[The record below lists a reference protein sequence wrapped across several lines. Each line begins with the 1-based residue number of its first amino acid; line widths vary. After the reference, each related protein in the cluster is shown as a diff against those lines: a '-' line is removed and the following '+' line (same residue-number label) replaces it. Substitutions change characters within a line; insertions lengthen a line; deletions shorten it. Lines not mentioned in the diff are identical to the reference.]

1 MTTFNDLPDIPEEV
15 TITVTDFEQ
24 LDSIIERYF
33 PNKFFYLKHILA
45 AGYSTLFINGITQP
59 ISLFLLGDP
68 STKKSSLLEIMRGLD
83 KALFS
88 DIFSPASFVSGARDI
103 EGGDLLPRLR
113 NRCLVTPELG
123 VLFKDRNLPQT
134 LGMLTRLLDGFGY
147 VRHTGFGEVG
157 IHENVR
163 FNWCAAIVKIQPKI
177 WDLLGHLGHRLLFL
191 HLENENESV
200 EAVENRLV
208 RMITEDRD
216 YIEKLSIC
224 RNAVIAFFQNIQ
236 ARYPNGVIWNTAMDN
251 PRAKQIIV
259 RAALMLKS
267 LRGTIDPKDATN
279 TIFEEPTRLTQSF
292 YNICRGHALMHYR
305 THIIVNDVESVLTIM
320 LDSAPP
326 ERKKLLLT
334 LLKQNGE
341 IDADQYM
348 KISKHDHKRVLGV
361 FNDFEILNIAELI
374 QDNSMKRIRLKP
386 EFSWLLNKKILKMIE
401 LHN

>member
-1 MTTFNDLPDIPEEV
+1 MA
-15 TITVTDFEQ
+15 TVTDFEQ

-33 PNKFFYLKHILA
+33 PDKFFYLKLVLA
-45 AGYSTLFINGITQP
+45 SGYATLFINGITQP

-68 STKKSSLLEIMRGLD
+68 STKKSTLLEIMRGLD
-83 KALFS
+83 RVLWS

-134 LGMLTRLLDGFGY
+134 LGLLTRLLDGFGY

-157 IHENVR
+157 VHENVR

-191 HLENENESV
+191 HLENENESA

-236 ARYPNGVIWNTAMDN
+236 ARYPNGVTWNTAMDN
-251 PRAKQIIV
+251 PRAKRIIAK
-259 RAALMLKS
+259 AALMLKC
-267 LRGTIDPKDATN
+267 LRGTIDPKDATD

-292 YNICRGHALMHYR
+292 YNICRGYALMHYR
-305 THIIVNDVESVLTIM
+305 TRIILNDVESVLVIM

-326 ERKKLLLT
+326 ERKKLLLA
-334 LLKQNGE
+334 LLEQNGE

-348 KISKHDHKRVLGV
+348 EISKHSHERVKDE
-361 FNDFEILNIAELI
+361 FTNFEILNIAESI
-374 QDNSMKRIRLKP
+374 QDNAVKKIKLKP
-386 EFSWLLNKKILKMIE
+386 EFAWLLNKKILNMIQ

>member
-1 MTTFNDLPDIPEEV
+1 MATRTL
-15 TITVTDFEQ
+15 TDFEQ
-24 LDSIIERYF
+24 LESIIERYF
-33 PNKFFYLKHILA
+33 PDKFDYLKIVLA
-45 AGYSTLFINGITQP
+45 AGYSTLFINGITQCN
-59 ISLFLLGDP
+59 SLFLIGDP
-68 STKKSSLLEIMRGLD
+68 STKKSTLLEIMRGLD
-83 KALFS
+83 RVIFS
-88 DIFSPASFVSGARDI
+88 DIFSPASWVSGARNV
-103 EGGDLLPRLR
+103 EGNDDLLPRLR

-134 LGMLTRLLDGFGY
+134 LGLLTRLLDGMGY

-157 IHENVR
+157 VHENVR

-191 HLENENESV
+191 HLENDNESV

-216 YIEKLSIC
+216 YNEKLSIC
-224 RNAVIAFFQNIQ
+224 RDACVAYFQKIR
-236 ARYPNGVIWNTAMDN
+236 ARYPNGVTWNTAMDEQS
-251 PRAKQIIV
+251 AKQLIV

-292 YNICRGHALMHYR
+292 YNICRGYALMNDR
-305 THIIVNDVESVLTIM
+305 THIIFNDVESALAVM

-326 ERKKLLLT
+326 ERKKLLLA

-341 IDADQYM
+341 IDTDQYA
-348 KISKHDHKRVLGV
+348 KISKHIYKRVQDE
-361 FNDFEILNIAELI
+361 FTNFEILNIVDFI
-374 QDNSMKRIRLKP
+374 QDNAVKKIKLKP
-386 EFSWLLNKKILKMIE
+386 EFSWLLNKKILNMIK

>member
-15 TITVTDFEQ
+15 TTTVTDFEQ

-33 PNKFFYLKHILA
+33 PNKFFYLKLVLA

-68 STKKSSLLEIMRGLD
+68 STKKSTLLEIMRGLD
-83 KALFS
+83 RVLWS

-113 NRCLVTPELG
+113 NKCLVTPELG

-134 LGMLTRLLDGFGY
+134 LGLLTRLLDGFGY

-157 IHENVR
+157 VHENVR
-163 FNWCAAIVKIQPKI
+163 FNWCAAIVKIQPKH
-177 WDLLGHLGHRLLFL
+177 WDLFGHLGHRLLFL

-216 YIEKLSIC
+216 YVEKLSIC

-236 ARYPNGVIWNTAMDN
+236 ARYPNGVTWNTAMDN
-251 PRAKQIIV
+251 QRAKQIIV
-259 RAALMLKS
+259 KAALMLKS

-279 TIFEEPTRLTQSF
+279 TIFEEPTRLTQSL
-292 YNICRGHALMHYR
+292 YNICRGYALMHYR
-305 THIIVNDVESVLTIM
+305 THIIVNDIESVLTIM

-348 KISKHDHKRVLGV
+348 EISEYDHKRVLDE
-361 FNDFEILNIAELI
+361 FNDFKILNIVEFI

>member
-33 PNKFFYLKHILA
+33 PDKFFYLKLVLA
-45 AGYSTLFINGITQP
+45 SGYATLFINGITQP

-68 STKKSSLLEIMRGLD
+68 STKKRTLLEIMRGLD
-83 KALFS
+83 RVLWS

-113 NRCLVTPELG
+113 NKCLVTPELG

-157 IHENVR
+157 VHENVR
-163 FNWCAAIVKIQPKI
+163 FNWCAAIVKIQPKH
-177 WDLLGHLGHRLLFL
+177 WDLFGHLGHRLLFL

-200 EAVENRLV
+200 EAEEDRLV

-216 YIEKLSIC
+216 YNEKLAIC

-236 ARYPNGVIWNTAMDN
+236 ARYPEGVTWNTAMDN
-251 PRAKQIIV
+251 PRAKRIV
-259 RAALMLKS
+259 VKAARMLKY
-267 LRGTIDPKDATN
+267 LRGTIDDPVF
-279 TIFEEPTRLTQSF
+279 FEEATRLTQSL
-292 YNICRGHALMHYR
+292 YNICRGYALMHDR
-305 THIIVNDVESVLTIM
+305 TRIIFNDVESVLAVM

-348 KISKHDHKRVLGV
+348 EISKHDHKRVLGE
-361 FNDFEILNIAELI
+361 FNDFEILNIVEFI

-386 EFSWLLNKKILKMIE
+386 EFSWLLNKKILTMIE

>member
-1 MTTFNDLPDIPEEV
+1 MATRTL
-15 TITVTDFEQ
+15 TDFEQ
-24 LDSIIERYF
+24 LESIIERYF
-33 PNKFFYLKHILA
+33 PDKFDYLKIVLA

-68 STKKSSLLEIMRGLD
+68 STKKSSLLEITRNLD
-83 KALFS
+83 KVLWS
-88 DIFSPASFVSGARDI
+88 DIFSPASFISGARDI

-113 NRCLVTPELG
+113 NKCLVTPELG

-134 LGMLTRLLDGFGY
+134 LGLLTRLLDGFGY

-163 FNWCAAIVKIQPKI
+163 FNWCAAIVKIQPKH
-177 WDLLGHLGHRLLFL
+177 WDLFGHLGHRLLFL
-191 HLENENESV
+191 HLENENESA

-236 ARYPNGVIWNTAMDN
+236 ARYPNGVTWNTAMDN

-279 TIFEEPTRLTQSF
+279 TIFEEPTRLTQSL
-292 YNICRGHALMHYR
+292 YNICRGYALMHYR

-348 KISKHDHKRVLGV
+348 EISKHDHKRVLGE
-361 FNDFEILNIAELI
+361 FNDFEILNIVEFI

>member
-1 MTTFNDLPDIPEEV
+1 MA
-15 TITVTDFEQ
+15 TVTDFEQ

-33 PNKFFYLKHILA
+33 PDKFFYLKIVLA
-45 AGYSTLFINGITQP
+45 SGYATLFINGITQP

-83 KALFS
+83 KTLFS

-113 NRCLVTPELG
+113 NKCLVTPELA

-157 IHENVR
+157 LHENVR

-191 HLENENESV
+191 HLENENESA

-236 ARYPNGVIWNTAMDN
+236 ARYPNGVTWNTAMDN
-251 PRAKQIIV
+251 PRAKRIIAK
-259 RAALMLKS
+259 AALMLKY
-267 LRGTIDPKDATN
+267 LRGTIDLKDATD

-292 YNICRGHALMHYR
+292 YNICRGYALMHYR
-305 THIIVNDVESVLTIM
+305 THIIVNDVESVLAVM

-326 ERKKLLLT
+326 ERKKLLLA
-334 LLKQNGE
+334 LLEQNGE

-348 KISKHDHKRVLGV
+348 EISKHSHERVKDE
-361 FNDFEILNIAELI
+361 FTNFEILNIAESI
-374 QDNSMKRIRLKP
+374 QDNAVKKIKLKP
-386 EFSWLLNKKILKMIE
+386 EFAWLLNKKILNMIQ

>member
-1 MTTFNDLPDIPEEV
+1 
-15 TITVTDFEQ
+15 
-24 LDSIIERYF
+24 
-33 PNKFFYLKHILA
+33 LKHVLA

-236 ARYPNGVIWNTAMDN
+236 ARYPNGVTWNTAMDN

>member
-1 MTTFNDLPDIPEEV
+1 MT
-15 TITVTDFEQ
+15 TVTDFDQ

-33 PNKFFYLKHILA
+33 PDKFFYLKLVLA
-45 AGYSTLFINGITQP
+45 AGYATLFINGITQP
-59 ISLFLLGDP
+59 ISLFLLGAP
-68 STKKSSLLEIMRGLD
+68 STKKSTLLEIMRGLNMV
-83 KALFS
+83 LWS

-113 NRCLVTPELG
+113 NKCLVTPELG

-134 LGMLTRLLDGFGY
+134 LGLLTRLLDGFGY

-157 IHENVR
+157 VHENVR

-200 EAVENRLV
+200 EAVENRLI

-216 YIEKLSIC
+216 YNEKLSIC
-224 RNAVIAFFQNIQ
+224 RNAVSAFFQNIQ
-236 ARYPNGVIWNTAMDN
+236 ARYPNGVTWNTSSDN
-251 PRAKQIIV
+251 QRAKQLIV

-292 YNICRGHALMHYR
+292 YNICRGYALMYDR
-305 THIIVNDVESVLTIM
+305 THIIFADVESALAVM

-326 ERKKLLLT
+326 ERKKLLLA

-341 IDADQYM
+341 IDTEQYM
-348 KISKHDHKRVLGV
+348 ETSKHSHKKVLDE
-361 FNDFEILNIAELI
+361 FTNFEILNIVEFI
-374 QDNSMKRIRLKP
+374 QDNPMKKIKLKP
-386 EFSWLLNKKILKMIE
+386 EFSWLLNKKILRMI
-401 LHN
+401 NFRRV

>member
-1 MTTFNDLPDIPEEV
+1 
-15 TITVTDFEQ
+15 
-24 LDSIIERYF
+24 
-33 PNKFFYLKHILA
+33 LA
-45 AGYSTLFINGITQP
+45 SGYATLFINGITQP

-68 STKKSSLLEIMRGLD
+68 STKKSTLLEIMRGLD
-83 KALFS
+83 RVLWS

-113 NRCLVTPELG
+113 NRCLITPELG

-134 LGMLTRLLDGFGY
+134 LGLLTRLLDGMGY

-157 IHENVR
+157 VHENVR

-191 HLENENESV
+191 HLENDSESV

-216 YIEKLSIC
+216 YNEKLSIC
-224 RNAVIAFFQNIQ
+224 RLATISYFQKIQ
-236 ARYPNGVIWNTAMDN
+236 ARYPNGVTWNIAMDEQS
-251 PRAKQIIV
+251 AKQLIV

-292 YNICRGHALMHYR
+292 YNICRGYALMHDR
-305 THIIVNDVESVLTIM
+305 THVTVNDVESILAVM

-326 ERKKLLLT
+326 ERKKLLLA
-334 LLKQNGE
+334 LLEQNGE

-348 KISKHDHKRVLGV
+348 EMSKHGYKRVLD
-361 FNDFEILNIAELI
+361 DFTNFETLNIVEFV
-374 QDNSMKRIRLKP
+374 QDNTVKKIKLKP
-386 EFSWLLNKKILKMIE
+386 EFSWLLDKKILKMIK

>member
-1 MTTFNDLPDIPEEV
+1 MA
-15 TITVTDFEQ
+15 TVTDFEQ
-24 LDSIIERYF
+24 LDSIISRYF
-33 PNKFFYLKHILA
+33 PDKFFYLKLILA
-45 AGYSTLFINGITQP
+45 SGYATLFINGITQP

-68 STKKSSLLEIMRGLD
+68 STKKSTLLEIMRGLD
-83 KALFS
+83 RVLWS

-134 LGMLTRLLDGFGY
+134 LGLLTRLLDGMGY

-157 IHENVR
+157 VHENVR

-191 HLENENESV
+191 HLENDSESV

-216 YIEKLSIC
+216 YNEKLSIC
-224 RNAVIAFFQNIQ
+224 RDACVAYFQKIQ
-236 ARYPNGVIWNTAMDN
+236 ARYPNGVTWNTAMDEQS
-251 PRAKQIIV
+251 AKQLIV

-292 YNICRGHALMHYR
+292 YNICRGYALMHDR
-305 THIIVNDVESVLTIM
+305 THVIFNDVESVLAVM
-320 LDSAPP
+320 LDSAPA
-326 ERKKLLLT
+326 ERKKLLLA
-334 LLKQNGE
+334 LLKQDGE

-348 KISKHDHKRVLGV
+348 EMSKHSHKRVLE
-361 FNDFEILNIAELI
+361 DFTNFETLNIVDLI
-374 QDNSMKRIRLKP
+374 QDSSVKRIRLKP
-386 EFSWLLNKKILKMIE
+386 EFSWLLDKKILKMIQ

>member
-1 MTTFNDLPDIPEEV
+1 MATRTL
-15 TITVTDFEQ
+15 TDFEQ
-24 LDSIIERYF
+24 LESIIERYF
-33 PNKFFYLKHILA
+33 PDKFDYLKIVLA

-68 STKKSSLLEIMRGLD
+68 STKKSSLLEITRNLD
-83 KALFS
+83 KVLWS
-88 DIFSPASFVSGARDI
+88 DIFSPASFISGARDI

-113 NRCLVTPELG
+113 NKCLVTPELG

-134 LGMLTRLLDGFGY
+134 LGLLTRLLDGFGY

-163 FNWCAAIVKIQPKI
+163 FNWCAAIVKIQPKH
-177 WDLLGHLGHRLLFL
+177 WDLFGHLGHRLLFL

-200 EAVENRLV
+200 EAEEDRLV

-216 YIEKLSIC
+216 YNEKLAIC

-236 ARYPNGVIWNTAMDN
+236 ARYPNGVTWNTAMDN
-251 PRAKQIIV
+251 PRAKRIIV
-259 RAALMLKS
+259 KAAMMLKY
-267 LRGTIDPKDATN
+267 LRGTIDDPA
-279 TIFEEPTRLTQSF
+279 IFEEASRLTQSF
-292 YNICRGHALMHYR
+292 YNICRGYALMHDR
-305 THIIVNDVESVLTIM
+305 THIIIDDVESILAVM

-326 ERKKLLLT
+326 ERKKLLLA
-334 LLKQNGE
+334 LFEQNGE

-348 KISKHDHKRVLGV
+348 KMSKHGYKRVLD
-361 FNDFEILNIAELI
+361 DFTNFETLNIVEFV
-374 QDNSMKRIRLKP
+374 QDNTVKKIKLKP
-386 EFSWLLNKKILKMIE
+386 EFSWLLDKKILKMIK

>member
-1 MTTFNDLPDIPEEV
+1 MA
-15 TITVTDFEQ
+15 TVTDFEQ
-24 LDSIIERYF
+24 LDSIISRYF
-33 PNKFFYLKHILA
+33 PDKFFYLKLILA
-45 AGYSTLFINGITQP
+45 SGYATLFINGITQP

-68 STKKSSLLEIMRGLD
+68 STKKSTLLEIMRGLD
-83 KALFS
+83 RVLWS

-134 LGMLTRLLDGFGY
+134 LGLLTRLLDGMGY

-157 IHENVR
+157 VHENVR

-191 HLENENESV
+191 HLENDSESV
-200 EAVENRLV
+200 EAVENRLI

-216 YIEKLSIC
+216 YNEKLSIC
-224 RNAVIAFFQNIQ
+224 RLATISYFQKIQ
-236 ARYPNGVIWNTAMDN
+236 AKYPNGVTWNIAMDEQS
-251 PRAKQIIV
+251 AKQLIV

-292 YNICRGHALMHYR
+292 YNICRGYALMHDR
-305 THIIVNDVESVLTIM
+305 TYVIYNDVESVLAVM

-326 ERKKLLLT
+326 ERKKLLLA

-341 IDADQYM
+341 IDADQYV
-348 KISKHDHKRVLGV
+348 KISKYNYKRVQDG
-361 FNDFEILNIAELI
+361 FTNFEILNIVEFI
-374 QDNSMKRIRLKP
+374 QDNAVKKIKLKP
-386 EFSWLLNKKILKMIE
+386 EFSWLLNKKILNMIK

>member
-1 MTTFNDLPDIPEEV
+1 
-15 TITVTDFEQ
+15 
-24 LDSIIERYF
+24 
-33 PNKFFYLKHILA
+33 
-45 AGYSTLFINGITQP
+45 
-59 ISLFLLGDP
+59 
-68 STKKSSLLEIMRGLD
+68 MRGLD

-191 HLENENESV
+191 HLENENESA

-236 ARYPNGVIWNTAMDN
+236 ARYPNGVTWNTAMDN

>member
-1 MTTFNDLPDIPEEV
+1 MA
-15 TITVTDFEQ
+15 TVTDFEQ

-33 PNKFFYLKHILA
+33 PDKFFYLKLVLA
-45 AGYSTLFINGITQP
+45 SGYATLFINGITQP

-83 KALFS
+83 KVLFS
-88 DIFSPASFVSGARDI
+88 DIFSPAAFVSGARDI

-134 LGMLTRLLDGFGY
+134 LGLLTRLLDGFGY

-157 IHENVR
+157 VHENVR

-191 HLENENESV
+191 HLENENESA

-236 ARYPNGVIWNTAMDN
+236 ARYPNGVTWNTAMDN
-251 PRAKQIIV
+251 PRAKRIIAK
-259 RAALMLKS
+259 AALMLKY
-267 LRGTIDPKDATN
+267 LRGTIDLKDATD

-292 YNICRGHALMHYR
+292 YNICRGYALMHYR
-305 THIIVNDVESVLTIM
+305 THIIVNDIESVLAVM

-326 ERKKLLLT
+326 ERKKLLLA
-334 LLKQNGE
+334 LLEQNGE

-348 KISKHDHKRVLGV
+348 EISKHSHERVKDE
-361 FNDFEILNIAELI
+361 FTNFEILNIAEPI
-374 QDNSMKRIRLKP
+374 QDNAVKKIKLKP
-386 EFSWLLNKKILKMIE
+386 EFSWLLNKKILNMIQ

>member
-1 MTTFNDLPDIPEEV
+1 MA
-15 TITVTDFEQ
+15 TVTDFEQ
-24 LDSIIERYF
+24 LDSIISRYF
-33 PNKFFYLKHILA
+33 PDKFFYLKLILA
-45 AGYSTLFINGITQP
+45 SGYATLFINGITQP

-68 STKKSSLLEIMRGLD
+68 STKKSTLLEIMRGLD
-83 KALFS
+83 MVLWS

-134 LGMLTRLLDGFGY
+134 LGLLTRLLDGMGY

-157 IHENVR
+157 VHENVR

-177 WDLLGHLGHRLLFL
+177 WNLLGHLGHRLLFL
-191 HLENENESV
+191 HLENDTESV
-200 EAVENRLV
+200 EAVENRLI

-216 YIEKLSIC
+216 YNEKLSIC
-224 RNAVIAFFQNIQ
+224 RNAVIAYFQKIQ
-236 ARYPNGVIWNTAMDN
+236 ARYPNGVIWNTAMDE
-251 PRAKQIIV
+251 RSAKQLIV

-292 YNICRGHALMHYR
+292 YNICRGYALMHDR
-305 THIIVNDVESVLTIM
+305 THVIFNDVESVLAVM

-326 ERKKLLLT
+326 ERKKLLLA
-334 LLKQNGE
+334 LLEQNGE
-341 IDADQYM
+341 IDTDQYM
-348 KISKHDHKRVLGV
+348 EMSKHGHKRVLD
-361 FNDFEILNIAELI
+361 DFTNFETLNIVEFVQGNTVKKI
-374 QDNSMKRIRLKP
+374 KLKP
-386 EFSWLLNKKILKMIE
+386 EFSWLLDKKIIMMIK

>member
-1 MTTFNDLPDIPEEV
+1 MATRTL
-15 TITVTDFEQ
+15 TDFEQ
-24 LDSIIERYF
+24 LESIIERYF
-33 PNKFFYLKHILA
+33 PDKFDYLKIVLA

-68 STKKSSLLEIMRGLD
+68 STKKSSLLEITRNLD
-83 KALFS
+83 KVLWS
-88 DIFSPASFVSGARDI
+88 DIFSPASFISGARDI

-113 NRCLVTPELG
+113 NKCLVTPELG

-134 LGMLTRLLDGFGY
+134 LGLLTRLLDGFGY

-163 FNWCAAIVKIQPKI
+163 FNWCAAIVKIQPKH
-177 WDLLGHLGHRLLFL
+177 WDLFGHLGHRLLFL
-191 HLENENESV
+191 HMENGNESV
-200 EAVENRLV
+200 EAEEDRLV

-216 YIEKLSIC
+216 YNEKLAIC

-236 ARYPNGVIWNTAMDN
+236 ARYPNGVTWNTAMDN

-279 TIFEEPTRLTQSF
+279 TIFEEPTRLTQSL
-292 YNICRGHALMHYR
+292 YNICRGYALMHYR

-348 KISKHDHKRVLGV
+348 EISEYDHKRVLDE
-361 FNDFEILNIAELI
+361 FNDFEILNIVEFI

>member
-1 MTTFNDLPDIPEEV
+1 MTTV
-15 TITVTDFEQ
+15 ADFEQ

-33 PNKFFYLKHILA
+33 PDKFFYLKLVLA
-45 AGYSTLFINGITQP
+45 SGYATLFINGITQP

-68 STKKSSLLEIMRGLD
+68 STKKSTLLEIMRDLN
-83 KALFS
+83 LVLWS

-103 EGGDLLPRLR
+103 DGGDLLPRLR

-134 LGMLTRLLDGFGY
+134 LGLLTRLLDGFGY
-147 VRHTGFGEVG
+147 VRDKGFGEVG
-157 IHENVR
+157 VHENVR

-177 WDLLGHLGHRLLFL
+177 WDLLGHLGPRLLFL
-191 HLENENESV
+191 HLENVNESV
-200 EAVENRLV
+200 GAVENRLI

-216 YIEKLSIC
+216 YNEKLSIC
-224 RNAVIAFFQNIQ
+224 RASVIAFFQNIQ
-236 ARYPNGVIWNTAMDN
+236 ARYPNGVTWHTSSDSQ
-251 PRAKQIIV
+251 RAKQLIV

-267 LRGTIDPKDATN
+267 LRGTIDPKDTTN

-292 YNICRGHALMHYR
+292 YNICRGYALMHDR
-305 THIIVNDVESVLTIM
+305 THIIFNDVESVLAIM

-326 ERKKLLLT
+326 ERKKLLLA

-341 IDADQYM
+341 IDADQYT
-348 KISKHDHKRVLGV
+348 KISKHNYKRVQDE
-361 FNDFEILNIAELI
+361 FTNFEILNIVEFI
-374 QDNSMKRIRLKP
+374 QDNAVKKIKLKP
-386 EFSWLLNKKILKMIE
+386 EFSWLLNKKILNMIK

>member
-1 MTTFNDLPDIPEEV
+1 
-15 TITVTDFEQ
+15 
-24 LDSIIERYF
+24 
-33 PNKFFYLKHILA
+33 LKIVLA
-45 AGYSTLFINGITQP
+45 SGYATLFINGITQP

-83 KALFS
+83 KTLFS

-113 NRCLVTPELG
+113 NKCLVTPELA

-157 IHENVR
+157 LHENVR

-191 HLENENESV
+191 HLENENESAEV
-200 EAVENRLV
+200 VENRLI

-224 RNAVIAFFQNIQ
+224 RNAVIAYFQKIQ
-236 ARYPNGVIWNTAMDN
+236 ARYPNGVTWNIAMDEQS
-251 PRAKQIIV
+251 AKQLIV
-259 RAALMLKS
+259 RSALMLKS

-292 YNICRGHALMHYR
+292 YNICRGYALMHDR
-305 THIIVNDVESVLTIM
+305 THVIFNDVESVLAVM

-326 ERKKLLLT
+326 ERKKLLLA
-334 LLKQNGE
+334 LLEQNGE
-341 IDADQYM
+341 IDTDQYM
-348 KISKHDHKRVLGV
+348 EMSKHGHKRVLD
-361 FNDFEILNIAELI
+361 DFTNFETLNIVEFVQGNTVKKI
-374 QDNSMKRIRLKP
+374 KLKP
-386 EFSWLLNKKILKMIE
+386 EFSWLLDKKIIMMIK

>member
-33 PNKFFYLKHILA
+33 PNKFFYLKHVLA

-83 KALFS
+83 KTLFS

-134 LGMLTRLLDGFGY
+134 LGLLTRLLDGFGY

-157 IHENVR
+157 VHENVR
-163 FNWCAAIVKIQPKI
+163 FNWCAAIVSIKPKH
-177 WDLLGHLGHRLLFL
+177 WELFGHLGHRLLFL
-191 HLENENESV
+191 HLQNETESV
-200 EAVENRLV
+200 EAEEDRLV

-216 YIEKLSIC
+216 YNEKLAIC
-224 RNAVIAFFQNIQ
+224 RNAVIAYFENIQ
-236 ARYPNGVIWNTAMDN
+236 ARYPNGVTWNTVMDN
-251 PRAKQIIV
+251 PRAKRIIV
-259 RAALMLKS
+259 KAARMMKY

-292 YNICRGHALMHYR
+292 YNICRGYALMQDR
-305 THIIVNDVESVLTIM
+305 TRITLNDVESILAVM
-320 LDSAPP
+320 LDSAPQ
-326 ERKKLLLT
+326 ERKKLLLA

-341 IDADQYM
+341 INADQYM
-348 KISKHDHKRVLGV
+348 EMSKHGYKRVLDE
-361 FNDFEILNIAELI
+361 FTNFEILNVVEFV
-374 QDNSMKRIRLKP
+374 QDNAVKKIKLKP
-386 EFSWLLNKKILKMIE
+386 EFSWLLDKKILKMIQ

>member
-1 MTTFNDLPDIPEEV
+1 MS
-15 TITVTDFEQ
+15 TVTDFEQ
-24 LDSIIERYF
+24 LDSIISRYF
-33 PNKFFYLKHILA
+33 PDKFFYLKLILA
-45 AGYSTLFINGITQP
+45 SGYATLFINGITQP

-68 STKKSSLLEIMRGLD
+68 STKKSTLLEIMRGLD
-83 KALFS
+83 RVLWS

-113 NRCLVTPELG
+113 NKCLVTPELG

-134 LGMLTRLLDGFGY
+134 LGLLTRLLDGFGY

-163 FNWCAAIVKIQPKI
+163 FNWCAAIVKIQPKH
-177 WDLLGHLGHRLLFL
+177 WDLFGHLGHRLLFL
-191 HLENENESV
+191 HLENENESAEV
-200 EAVENRLV
+200 VENRLI

-224 RNAVIAFFQNIQ
+224 RNAVIAYFQKIQ
-236 ARYPNGVIWNTAMDN
+236 AGYPNGVTWNTAMDEQS
-251 PRAKQIIV
+251 AKQLIV

-292 YNICRGHALMHYR
+292 YNICRGYALMHYR
-305 THIIVNDVESVLTIM
+305 TRIILNDVESVLVIM

-326 ERKKLLLT
+326 ERKKLLLA
-334 LLKQNGE
+334 LLEQNGE
-341 IDADQYM
+341 IDTDQYM
-348 KISKHDHKRVLGV
+348 EMSKHNHKRVLD
-361 FNDFEILNIAELI
+361 DFTNFETLNIVEFV
-374 QDNSMKRIRLKP
+374 QDNTVKKIKLKP
-386 EFSWLLNKKILKMIE
+386 EFSWLLDKKILKMIK

>member
-1 MTTFNDLPDIPEEV
+1 MA
-15 TITVTDFEQ
+15 TVTDFEQ

-33 PNKFFYLKHILA
+33 PDKFFYLKLVLA
-45 AGYSTLFINGITQP
+45 AGYGTLFINGITQP

-83 KALFS
+83 KVLFS

-113 NRCLVTPELG
+113 NKCLVTPELA

-157 IHENVR
+157 LHENVR

-191 HLENENESV
+191 HLENENESA

-208 RMITEDRD
+208 RMISEDRD

-236 ARYPNGVIWNTAMDN
+236 ARYPNGVTWNTAMDN
-251 PRAKQIIV
+251 PRAKRIIAK
-259 RAALMLKS
+259 AALMLKY
-267 LRGTIDPKDATN
+267 LRGTIDLKDATD

-292 YNICRGHALMHYR
+292 YNICRGYALMHYR
-305 THIIVNDVESVLTIM
+305 THIIVNDVESVLAVM

-326 ERKKLLLT
+326 ERKKLLLA
-334 LLKQNGE
+334 LLEQNGE

-348 KISKHDHKRVLGV
+348 EISKHSHERVKDE
-361 FNDFEILNIAELI
+361 FTNFEILNIAESI
-374 QDNSMKRIRLKP
+374 QDNAVKKIKLKP
-386 EFSWLLNKKILKMIE
+386 EFAWLLNKKILNMIQ

>member
-1 MTTFNDLPDIPEEV
+1 
-15 TITVTDFEQ
+15 
-24 LDSIIERYF
+24 
-33 PNKFFYLKHILA
+33 
-45 AGYSTLFINGITQP
+45 
-59 ISLFLLGDP
+59 
-68 STKKSSLLEIMRGLD
+68 MRGLD
-83 KALFS
+83 KVIFS
-88 DIFSPASFVSGARDI
+88 DIFSPASFVSGARNV
-103 EGGDLLPRLR
+103 EGNDDLLPRLR

-134 LGMLTRLLDGFGY
+134 LGLLTRLLDGMGY

-157 IHENVR
+157 VHENVR

-191 HLENENESV
+191 HLENDNESV

-216 YIEKLSIC
+216 YNEKLSIC
-224 RNAVIAFFQNIQ
+224 RDACVAYFQKIQ
-236 ARYPNGVIWNTAMDN
+236 ARYPNGVTWNTAMDEQS
-251 PRAKQIIV
+251 AKQLIV

-292 YNICRGHALMHYR
+292 YNICRGYALMHVR
-305 THIIVNDVESVLTIM
+305 THVIFNDVESVLAVM

-326 ERKKLLLT
+326 ERKKLLLA
-334 LLKQNGE
+334 LLEQNGE

-348 KISKHDHKRVLGV
+348 EISKHGYKRVLD
-361 FNDFEILNIAELI
+361 DFTNFKILNIVEFV
-374 QDNSMKRIRLKP
+374 QDNTVKKIKLKP
-386 EFSWLLNKKILKMIE
+386 GVFLAAR
-401 LHN
+401 